1 MRARP
6 GPPSAPDLPLVEMA
20 ERGQAVE
27 VILVLRGRIRRAS
40 DGRRCWMRAQEGYV
54 VAFAADWV
62 VAATP
67 IPARAGPGRG

>member
-6 GPPSAPDLPLVEMA
+6 GPPSAPDLRLVEMA

-40 DGRRCWMRAQEGYV
+40 DGRRWRMRAQEGHV
-54 VAFAADWV
+54 VTFAADWV

-67 IPARAGPGRG
+67 IPARAGPRRG